1 MSSAAQDHLLFRG
14 GTHAD
19 AVLPPSGKGL
29 GQAAGV
35 APIICKKID
44 FLSVFTYKGGMGA
57 LDRYL
62 DEQLSRGRAYFSRGE
77 GLQALG
83 LSPEAFSAAATRLTK
98 KQRLASPRRGFFL
111 ILRPED
117 QTVGAPDPVCWI
129 DPLMKYLGI
138 DYRISLLRAAAFHG
152 SSHQAAMVFQV
163 IAPQQI
169 RDFDIGRHRLQFVY
183 QAPTAFAQI
192 NQLDWLGQIKSE
204 AGFARVA
211 GVELTL
217 LDAARYF
224 HKAAGING
232 VAQIVKDLGAKA
244 DPRKLAKAAAH
255 YENASVRRLGYL
267 LDQTNH
273 ARQANALEPFARR
286 AKSMKPLDPSVKPL
300 LESLAALHERDTKW
314 KLVINEFVET
324 DF

>member
-1 MSSAAQDHLLFRG
+1 
-14 GTHAD
+14 
-19 AVLPPSGKGL
+19 
-29 GQAAGV
+29 
-35 APIICKKID
+35 
-44 FLSVFTYKGGMGA
+44 MGA

-62 DEQLSRGRAYFSRGE
+62 DEQLSRGRAYFNRE
-77 GLQALG
+77 DGLLASG
-83 LSPEAFSAAATRLTK
+83 LSPEAFSAATTRLVK
-98 KQRLASPRRGFFL
+98 KRRLASPRRGFFL

-117 QTVGAPDPVCWI
+117 KTAGAPDPARWI
-129 DPLMKYLGI
+129 DPLMKHLGI

-152 SSHQAAMVFQV
+152 STHQAAMVFQV
-163 IAPQQI
+163 IAPRQL
-169 RDFDIGRHRLQFVY
+169 RDFDMGRHRLQFVY
-183 QAPTAFAQI
+183 QAPAAFAEI
-192 NQLDWLGQIKSE
+192 NQPDWLGQIKSE

-211 GVELTL
+211 GLELTL

-244 DPRKLAKAAAH
+244 NPRKLAKAAEH

-267 LDQTNH
+267 LDRAGHIRQASALETF
-273 ARQANALEPFARR
+273 ARQ

-300 LESLAALHERDTKW
+300 LESLAELHEKDARW
-314 KLVINEFVET
+314 KLVINESVET